1 MESLKPQKHTWNL
14 NEWSTKK
21 IFKNHLSIFFS
32 LKFDPKPIL
41 VNEKKTTTKT
51 NLLSPHPQNEYLNC
65 DKPKQKSGMLNKTP
79 NKQIYRMLS
88 LLLNCLKVHVFVC
101 LPLFNHR
108 FCSIEILLLSKSET
122 KTTTESFLICSYSSP
137 STIFLFV
144 SNSQLIQF
152 IINVIESMY
161 YVIKLEIGTTKRI
174 DRQHKRYV
182 SFPILTHTKLKA
194 NPKQTQ
200 KKIHQQFHCV

>member
-1 MESLKPQKHTWNL
+1 
-14 NEWSTKK
+14 
-21 IFKNHLSIFFS
+21 
-32 LKFDPKPIL
+32 
-41 VNEKKTTTKT
+41 
-51 NLLSPHPQNEYLNC
+51 
-65 DKPKQKSGMLNKTP
+65 MLNKTP

-108 FCSIEILLLSKSET
+108 FCSIKILFLSKSET
-122 KTTTESFLICSYSSP
+122 KTTTESFLVCSYSS
-137 STIFLFV
+137 SSIIFLFV

-194 NPKQTQ
+194 IQNKPQ
-200 KKIHQQFHCV
+200 KKSTNNSIAFKIVHPNLFCLTIKSLPHSPISRRMFIIIRATQSRVFIHCYFQS